1 MLQFYDGNMTS
12 AFSVRDAEFY
22 GGPLVCVQQVPPF
35 ESAAPVCIQINGPLC
50 DHTKVTA
57 LPQ

>member
-12 AFSVRDAEFY
+12 AFSVRDAEFS
-22 GGPLVCVQQVPPF
+22 GPFGLRPTGAPF

-57 LPQ
+57 LP